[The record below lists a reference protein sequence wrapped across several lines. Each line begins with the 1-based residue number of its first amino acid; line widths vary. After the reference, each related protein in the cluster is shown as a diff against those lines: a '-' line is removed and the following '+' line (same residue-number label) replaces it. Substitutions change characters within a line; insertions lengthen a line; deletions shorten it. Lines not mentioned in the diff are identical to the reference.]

1 MAQVKVDSSD
11 LRRAAQKFQQDRATV
26 ERLMREMMDLV
37 TGRTPRY
44 WKGQASERYRN
55 QCRKLEDEMRFI
67 RNKIQEHADDL
78 RNIADIYDGAENR
91 NADASSRLTTDF

>member
-37 TGRTPRY
+37 TGD
-44 WKGQASERYRN
+44 
-55 QCRKLEDEMRFI
+55 RK
-67 RNKIQEHADDL
+67 
-78 RNIADIYDGAENR
+78 
-91 NADASSRLTTDF
+91 SVV